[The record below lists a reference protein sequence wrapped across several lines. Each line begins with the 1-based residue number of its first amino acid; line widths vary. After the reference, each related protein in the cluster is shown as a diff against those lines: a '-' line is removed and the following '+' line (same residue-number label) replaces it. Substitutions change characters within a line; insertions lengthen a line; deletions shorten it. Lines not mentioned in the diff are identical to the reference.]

1 MRKVK
6 NGGPRTSPEE
16 RRAQAEE
23 LQASIVTEIGKL
35 RDSGEWERL
44 LTFVQAFHQY
54 SFNNLVLILA
64 QSPTATHVAG
74 FRKWQ
79 QLGRQ
84 VRKGERAIRI
94 FGFRQKKLNT
104 GESGEGEQAEPSESG
119 EKTFTYL
126 PILSVFDRAQT
137 DLIDPTQPDAAEL
150 GHRLTGGDQAGIYD
164 ATADYLT
171 SIGWTVTREAIP
183 GEVNG
188 FTTRDGSTRVV
199 VDANLSPAQAAKTI
213 LHEAAHVLLHTDQ
226 DQGTHI
232 EHRGVIETEAESV
245 AYIVAGLVGLDTS
258 VYSIGYVAGW
268 SNCDADTIRTTATRV
283 PRAAHTLADA
293 LTDNSESIEPN

>member
-6 NGGPRTSPEE
+6 NSGPRTSPEE

-23 LQASIVTEIGKL
+23 LQASIVTEIEKL
-35 RDSGEWERL
+35 RDSGEWERF

-54 SFNNLVLILA
+54 SFNNLVLILT

-84 VRKGERAIRI
+84 VRKGERGIRI
-94 FGFRQKKLNT
+94 FGFRQKKLSSDD
-104 GESGEGEQAEPSESG
+104 SGEGEQAEPSENG
-119 EKTFTYL
+119 EKTLTHF

-137 DLIDPTQPDAAEL
+137 DLIDPTQPDPAEL
-150 GHRLTGGDQAGIYD
+150 GHRLTGGDPAGIYD
-164 ATADYLT
+164 TTADYLT
-171 SIGWTVTREAIP
+171 SIGWTVTLEAIP

-199 VDANLSPAQAAKTI
+199 VDANLSPAHAAKTI
-213 LHEAAHVLLHTDQ
+213 LHEAGHVLLHTDQ

-232 EHRGVIETEAESV
+232 EHRGVTETEAESV
-245 AYIVAGLVGLDTS
+245 AYIVAGLLGLDTS

-283 PRAAHTLADA
+283 LRAAHTLADA
-293 LTDNSESIEPN
+293 LTGNPEPTEPD